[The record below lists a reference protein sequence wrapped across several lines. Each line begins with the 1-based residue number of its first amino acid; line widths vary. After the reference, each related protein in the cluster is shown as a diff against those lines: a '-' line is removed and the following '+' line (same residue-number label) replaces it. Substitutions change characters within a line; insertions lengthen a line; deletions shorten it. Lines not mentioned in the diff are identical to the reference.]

1 MKRKPI
7 PILITWDIDPSPKA
21 TEAERQ
27 LSVSTAIDLCQGLG
41 MRPTFFITASKAHEY
56 VDQIKRMQSLGYE
69 IGCHGLYHT
78 DEEDYNRMPQDMQR
92 TYIAEATQK
101 LTSVVGGPVVSFRSP
116 RVKTSANTLRLLA
129 ENGYR
134 ADSSICSQRVD
145 LVSSNLINPGW
156 LIAPRRPYHPSH
168 TSAFKRGD
176 TPIWEVPI
184 SAMGLPFISGVLN
197 VFGVRFTQALFRV
210 LYSESRH
217 TGKPI
222 VYLAHPVEFAA
233 RSGPRPPRLKLS
245 EFNPAHIRTH
255 GFMIRRRLYK
265 WDGQVW
271 LEKTRKLFAYMA
283 SFPDVTFMTS
293 SEYVNYLEHQ
303 A

>member
-1 MKRKPI
+1 MKQKQI
-7 PILITWDIDPSPKA
+7 PILITWDIDPSPWA
-21 TEAERQ
+21 PLAERQ
-27 LSVSTAIDLCQGLG
+27 TAVSTAIDLCQGLG
-41 MRPTFFITASKAHEY
+41 IRPTFFFTASKAHEY
-56 VDQIKRMQSLGYE
+56 VDQIKRMQSLGHE

-92 TYIAEATQK
+92 TYIAQATQE

-116 RVKTSANTLRLLA
+116 RVKTSAHTLRLLA

-134 ADSSICSQRVD
+134 ADSSICSQRID
-145 LVSSNLINPGW
+145 LVSSNLINPSW
-156 LIAPRRPYHPSH
+156 LIAPRRPYHPSR

-184 SAMGLPFISGVLN
+184 SAVLLPFISGVLN
-197 VFGVRFTQALFRV
+197 VLGVRFTQALFR
-210 LYSESRH
+210 LLHAESRH

-222 VYLAHPVEFAA
+222 VYLAHPIEFAA
-233 RSGPRPPRLKLS
+233 KAGSKPRRLKLKVS
-245 EFNPAHIRTH
+245 PARIRTH
-255 GFMIRRRLYK
+255 GFMIRRMLYN